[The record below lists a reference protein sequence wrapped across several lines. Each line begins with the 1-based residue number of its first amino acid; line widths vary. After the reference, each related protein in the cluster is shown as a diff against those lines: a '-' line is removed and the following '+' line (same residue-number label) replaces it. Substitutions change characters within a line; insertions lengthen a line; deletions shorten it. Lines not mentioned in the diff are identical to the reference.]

1 MTPLGERIVEIRQ
14 QTTPASMLAKACD
27 YALGQWERMKGYLG
41 DGRIEI
47 DNNWCEGAMRPVAL
61 GRKNWLRVG
70 HETAGPKL
78 AAIMSIVET
87 CRRLDIPLREY
98 LGDILPTLGQWPITR
113 VAELSPTAWKARQH
127 PAITT

>member
-87 CRRLDIPLREY
+87 AADWTSPCANTWATSSPASANGPSPASPNSPPLP
-98 LGDILPTLGQWPITR
+98 GKHANTPP
-113 VAELSPTAWKARQH
+113 
-127 PAITT
+127 